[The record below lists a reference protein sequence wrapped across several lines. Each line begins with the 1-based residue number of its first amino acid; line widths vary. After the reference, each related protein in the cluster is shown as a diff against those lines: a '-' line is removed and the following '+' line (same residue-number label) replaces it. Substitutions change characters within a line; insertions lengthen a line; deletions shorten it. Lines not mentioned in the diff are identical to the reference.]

1 MSRIGK
7 RPIPIPAKVSVT
19 IQGQQVSVKGPKGE
33 LSQVLPSEV
42 EVVQQENTLLVNRR
56 DDSRPARERHG
67 LSRTLVANMVTGV
80 TEGFRKNMQIA
91 GVGYRLQM
99 AGSKLTV
106 IAGYS
111 HPVEIDLPKGVTV
124 EIDQKAVP
132 IANTKSQ
139 QGFNFSVVGI
149 DKQAVGDIAALIRA
163 VRPLEPYKGKGIRYA
178 TEALRLKAG
187 KAGKK

>member
-7 RPIPIPAKVSVT
+7 RPIPLPAKVTVN
-19 IQGQQVSVKGPKGE
+19 IAGQQVSVKGPKGE
-33 LSQVLPSEV
+33 LSLVLPDEV
-42 EVVQQENTLLVNRR
+42 EVVQEDGTLLVNRR
-56 DDSRPARERHG
+56 DDSRPARQRHG

-91 GVGYRLQM
+91 GVGYRLQS
-99 AGSKLTV
+99 AGSKLT
-106 IAGYS
+106 ITAGYS

-124 EIDQKAVP
+124 EVDQKAVP
-132 IANTKSQ
+132 IPNTKSQ

-149 DKQAVGDIAALIRA
+149 DKQAVGDVAALIRS

-178 TEALRLKAG
+178 TESLRLKAG